1 MNEGVR
7 RWLPG
12 LPAGLAAAEL
22 QQCHRVAA
30 RGAAETVAAP
40 TLGRRLGPPTPQSSG
55 NRGAPLSVDK
65 RVKREARRPSRV
77 LSTFICVV
85 CT

>member
-22 QQCHRVAA
+22 QQCHRVAV

-40 TLGRRLGPPTPQSSG
+40 ALGRRLGPLPPRAVGTEGLPCLWTKG
-55 NRGAPLSVDK
+55 
-65 RVKREARRPSRV
+65 
-77 LSTFICVV
+77 
-85 CT
+85 